1 MILLSENLYLGC
13 VGREIT
19 VTRERWVR
27 LRGTRTE
34 LTIRNQLIASDLSI
48 KKNELIMRFLR
59 ENYGKI
65 DSAQVFVCTP
75 GEDEDIY
82 HILINGRFIVRFE
95 VERISG
101 IICGV
106 ENSSVFEYSKKLR
119 GRLRNLEM
127 LIALDLA
134 NNH

>member
-1 MILLSENLYLGC
+1 M
-13 VGREIT
+13 
-19 VTRERWVR
+19 R

-65 DSAQVFVCTP
+65 DSAHVFVCTP

-82 HILINGRFIVRFE
+82 NILINGRFIVRFE

-106 ENSSVFEYSKKLR
+106 ENSSIFEYSKKLR

-134 NNH
+134 INH

>member
-1 MILLSENLYLGC
+1 MK
-13 VGREIT
+13 
-19 VTRERWVR
+19 
-27 LRGTRTE
+27 LRGARTE
-34 LTIRNQLIASDLSI
+34 LMIRDQLIVSDLSI
-48 KKNELIMRFLR
+48 KKNESIMRFLR

-65 DSAQVFVCTP
+65 DSAYVCVCTP

-82 HILINGRFIVRFE
+82 HILINGRFVVRFE

-106 ENSSVFEYSKKLR
+106 ENGSVFEYSKKLR
-119 GRLRNLEM
+119 GGLRNLEI